1 GQIEAAADRV
11 VEGAPLSEALRVHAE
26 IPATLA
32 QMVAVGE
39 ESGKLD
45 FILSKM
51 ADAIDGE
58 IEARM
63 TRVLSLLEPLIIL
76 FMGIVVAGIV
86 VSILLPLLEISQIV
100 R

>member
-1 GQIEAAADRV
+1 
-11 VEGAPLSEALRVHAE
+11 
-26 IPATLA
+26 
-32 QMVAVGE
+32 MVAVGE

-45 FILSKM
+45 FILAKM

-58 IEARM
+58 TEARLS
-63 TRVLSLLEPLIIL
+63 RVLSLLEPLIIL

-100 R
+100 G